1 MSEPR
6 PAAPPPR
13 EPRLLQQETSWGR
26 WFTDRQSLAR
36 NPLVLFSAF
45 VLAHFW
51 LGFLNLFAPGLPL
64 GDVSIVYK
72 FWADQ
77 VVVHHYLVGIDGGWV
92 YPIVALVPML
102 VARIFGPELYSGS
115 WLSLVL
121 LLDLLALG
129 VLTSW
134 GRNRLMFQV
143 GWWWTLFLVLLGPI
157 ALGRIDS
164 ISVPIAIIAVLLI
177 TRQPRVAIILLTVAT
192 WIKVWPAAVL
202 LAMLI
207 ALRERVRLVVVALIT
222 SIFIIATALVLGSGA
237 NVFSFITQQAS
248 RGLQI
253 EAPVS
258 TFWLWAAFAHAPQ
271 TFVYYDNLLL
281 TWQVKGQGVDL
292 ASALMTPLLA
302 LVMFAI
308 TSLALLSFRRG
319 VSLFHF
325 LPTLVLAYV
334 VAFIAFNKVGSPQ
347 FLSWLAVPVILGLVV
362 QARGRGTS
370 FRVPAALTLLL
381 AALTQIIYPYWYGFL
396 LGLNPVMLTV
406 ISVRN
411 GLFFVLLAWA
421 LIALWRAA
429 IEVPTEF
436 NLEVVEPHG
445 VGWAPAE
452 RG

>member
-1 MSEPR
+1 MSETRPLAPHARAPR
-6 PAAPPPR
+6 STGQQHAPGHWAAVGSSFARSP
-13 EPRLLQQETSWGR
+13 LL
-26 WFTDRQSLAR
+26 
-36 NPLVLFSAF
+36 LFSVF
-45 VLAHFW
+45 VLVHFW
-51 LGFLNLFAPGLPL
+51 LGLLNLFAPGLPL

-72 FWADQ
+72 FWTDQ
-77 VVVHHYLVGIDGGWV
+77 AVVHHYLVGIDGAWV

-102 VARIFGPELYSGS
+102 VARLFGPELYSGS

-121 LLDLLALG
+121 LLDLVALG

-134 GRNRLMFQV
+134 GRNRPMFQV
-143 GWWWTLFLVLLGPI
+143 GWWWILFLVLLGPI

-177 TRQPRVAIILLTVAT
+177 TRQPRVAVILLTVAT

-207 ALRERVRLVVVALIT
+207 SLRERRQLVVVAVST
-222 SIFIIATALVLGSGA
+222 SIFIIVTALALGSGA

-258 TFWLWAAFAHAPQ
+258 TFWLWAAFAQTPH

-281 TWQVKGQGVDL
+281 TWQVTGQGVDL

-302 LVMFAI
+302 LVMLAI
-308 TSLALLSFRRG
+308 TGLALLSLRRG
-319 VSLFHF
+319 VSVFHF
-325 LPTLVLAYV
+325 LPPLVLAYV

-347 FLSWLAVPVILGLVV
+347 YLTWIAVPIILGLVV
-362 QARGRGTS
+362 QRRVRGAS
-370 FRVPAALTLLL
+370 FRIPAALTLLL
-381 AALTQIIYPYWYGFL
+381 AALTQTIYPYWYGFL

-429 IEVPTEF
+429 TEVPSQF
-436 NLEVVEPHG
+436 SLEMSESHG
-445 VGWAPAE
+445 VGRSPVE